1 MKRGRVDALE
11 EVRGGNPSLTVATA
25 DDHGRFQRQHAGWQD
40 RKSTRLNSSHPSISY
55 AVFCL
60 KKKMTV
66 VRSGSLFDGVSAT
79 LLTDPILVI
88 DGPTIVPVDRRV
100 EPPPGADIV
109 DIAGATLLPS
119 LCD

>member
-40 RKSTRLNSSHPSISY
+40 RKSTRLNSSHPSTSY

-60 KKKMTV
+60 KKKMTIV
-66 VRSGSLFDGVSAT
+66 ATQQGRTSSTVHAPKTACATQPSRSSCNLLVTSRLRPSSPPRMRCVRCCAAST
-79 LLTDPILVI
+79 QW
-88 DGPTIVPVDRRV
+88 
-100 EPPPGADIV
+100 
-109 DIAGATLLPS
+109 
-119 LCD
+119 